1 MRRFVGLCEAPF
13 EPCRVADILQDPFCS
28 AEIAR
33 MMARRFDPSPNPRR
47 LRRLLG
53 PPIRSRVRMR

>member
-1 MRRFVGLCEAPF
+1 MRRFVDPCEALF
-13 EPCRVADILQDPFCS
+13 EPCRVADILQDQFCS

-53 PPIRSRVRMR
+53 TLIRLRIRMR